1 MKSKIYENGE
11 SHPGTK
17 VTGRHKKILHVL
29 DDLIRIDIDRITG
42 YEKAAGVVLPEASG
56 QSAPFP
62 SDFREVFYRLATE
75 SRSYVNELHAQV
87 IRLGGSPVTQSTITG
102 KIYLYWLG
110 GKHRFEGPDI
120 ISILIAC
127 RESEEAVQQAY
138 RQALDEYEDLPP
150 NIHDLV
156 ENQLWSLERA
166 YRRLLDLDATFNGIT

>member
-17 VTGRHKKILHVL
+17 VTGRHKNILHLL
-29 DDLIRIDIDRITG
+29 DDLIRINIDRITG
-42 YEKAAGVVLPEASG
+42 YEKAAHEENPA
-56 QSAPFP
+56 
-62 SDFREVFYRLATE
+62 REVFYRLATE

-87 IRLGGSPVTQSTITG
+87 IRLGGPPVTQSTITG
-102 KIYLYWLG
+102 KIYLYWLD

-120 ISILIAC
+120 VSLLTAC

-138 RQALDEYEDLPP
+138 RQALEEYEDLPQD
-150 NIHDLV
+150 IHDLI

-166 YRRLLDLDATFNGIT
+166 YRRLLDLDQTINGIT